1 MIYLDNAATS
11 FPKPF
16 AVIEAVNRALSVYGA
31 NPGRGG
37 YKMSVDVSVAVFHVR
52 EQLNGFF
59 EGYGPETVCFT
70 QNCTHALNTV
80 IRGTVKQGDHVLI
93 SSLEHNAVARPVYAL
108 AKTGI
113 ITYDVF
119 PVCADTAKT
128 VEGFEKAIKPQTT
141 LAVVTAVSNVF
152 GTLLPLKELAV
163 VAHRHKVAFCV
174 DGAQAAGV
182 LPLKMKETGIDF
194 LCVPGHKG
202 LLGPMGTGALLTSN
216 IPLEPL
222 LYGGTGTGS
231 LSLDQPDVM
240 PEMLESGTLNVPGII
255 GLGKGID
262 TVAEMGVNSIFEQES
277 ALCLALCDGFRAI
290 PGIKVYGHE
299 TGVPQAPLVSFNV
312 DGRHSE
318 DVASVLADGGIA
330 VRGGY
335 HCAALAHNFAG
346 TTETG
351 TVRVSPS
358 FANSKAD
365 INKLLKLVE
374 KIAFY
379 KNL

>member
-11 FPKPF
+11 WPKPF

-37 YKMSVDVSVAVFHVR
+37 YKMSVDASVAVFRVR
-52 EQLNGFF
+52 EQVNAFF
-59 EGYGPETVCFT
+59 DGYGPENVCFT
-70 QNCTHALNTV
+70 QNCTQSLNTV
-80 IRGTVKQGDHVLI
+80 ICGFVRTGDHVVI
-93 SSLEHNAVARPVYAL
+93 SALEHNAVARPVHAL
-108 AKTGI
+108 AKSGI

-119 PVCADTAKT
+119 PVYSDTGKT
-128 VEGFEKAIKPQTT
+128 VAAFEQALQSQTT

-152 GTLLPLKELAV
+152 GTVLPLKELAAA
-163 VAHRHKVAFCV
+163 AHRHKVAFCV

-182 LPLKMKETGIDF
+182 QPLKMRQTGIDF

-202 LLGPMGTGALLTSN
+202 LLGPMGTGVLLTGKY
-216 IPLEPL
+216 PLEPL

-231 LSLDQPDVM
+231 LSLDQPAVM

-255 GLGKGID
+255 GLGKGIE
-262 TVAEMGVNSIFEQES
+262 TVSEMGEKTAYDAEI
-277 ALCLALCDGFRAI
+277 ALCRELCEGLRTI
-290 PGIKVYGHE
+290 PGVTVYGHE
-299 TGVPQAPLVSFNV
+299 PGAQQAPPVSFNV
-312 DGRHSE
+312 KGRHSE
-318 DVASVLADGGIA
+318 DVASALADGGIA

-335 HCAALAHNFAG
+335 HCAALAHRFAR

-358 FANSKAD
+358 FANSRAD